1 MEINKLREYGFPLVI
16 ENENGHRGTLVDYLE
31 LPEEY
36 FGIYQYETYFEDK
49 FLRKSDL
56 TRAYD
61 LYEIKRFKVIER

>member
-1 MEINKLREYGFPLVI
+1 MIDTLRKNGFPLII
-16 ENENGHRGTLVDYLE
+16 ENENGLRGTLVDYLE

-36 FGIYQYETYFEDK
+36 FGIYRYETYFEDK

-61 LYEIKRFKVIER
+61 LDEIKRLKVIEP